1 MDKFMEIYKIAVRTE
16 IRRFSKYGN
25 HIFFSLIDNCIDLG
39 TFSFDLIE
47 NHLEKFKSRC
57 EYGDFIVETACHNCL
72 HCFFFISQAQ

>member
-1 MDKFMEIYKIAVRTE
+1 MEIYKIAVRTE

-57 EYGDFIVETACHNCL
+57 E
-72 HCFFFISQAQ
+72 